1 MCPCGK
7 AKESRTHSVG
17 ECEMYTE
24 ERDVLEAKMK
34 IDEYDM
40 EKFGSLDFSERRSLS
55 LEINDGHRR

>member
-1 MCPCGK
+1 
-7 AKESRTHSVG
+7 
-17 ECEMYTE
+17 MYTE

-34 IDEYDM
+34 IEYDM

>member
-1 MCPCGK
+1 
-7 AKESRTHSVG
+7 
-17 ECEMYTE
+17 MYTE